1 MHNLIRYIVSKINSH
16 KLCIAGDIQHTAV
29 QQQRKAELF
38 SEGPI
43 CIIFGESKIC
53 PGCSLGVGRTFL
65 FSIFEY
71 IMQHAAMAIRASI
84 LNIESY

>member
-1 MHNLIRYIVSKINSH
+1 MHMHIRNLIRYIVSKINSH
-16 KLCIAGDIQHTAV
+16 KLAGDIQHTAV

-53 PGCSLGVGRTFL
+53 PGCSLDVGRTFL

-71 IMQHAAMAIRASI
+71 IMQPWQSAPR
-84 LNIESY
+84 Y